1 VHAAALAAL
10 VQASAAPRAEPEPIV
25 RVQLVPM
32 VDTPAPGPPA
42 PAAAPAPPAPERSAP
57 PRRVAVRP
65 APRAPAPRSDPAPA
79 AIPKPIEPAPAAPPD
94 TPGAA
99 SDAPAGGMGVDVA
112 SAPPAGGHGTGAGNG
127 AGPGGGDEIAAYLA
141 RIHALLSRHQRYP
154 AMARRRGLEG
164 SVLIQLRI
172 GADGR
177 IESARAE
184 RGAPKLFARSALD
197 AVDRAGRFPAPPGGP
212 LAIEVP
218 LRFQL
223 DN

>member
-1 VHAAALAAL
+1 VHAAALVAL
-10 VQASAAPRAEPEPIV
+10 VQASAVPRGEPERIV

-32 VDTPAPGPPA
+32 VDAPAPGPPA
-42 PAAAPAPPAPERSAP
+42 PAAAPPAPERAAP
-57 PRRVAVRP
+57 PRRAVVRP
-65 APRAPAPRSDPAPA
+65 APRAPVPRPGRAPV
-79 AIPKPIEPAPAAPPD
+79 AIPKPAEPASAAAPD
-94 TPGAA
+94 RPGAESA
-99 SDAPAGGMGVDVA
+99 APAGGMGIDVA
-112 SAPPAGGHGTGAGNG
+112 SAPPGGGLGTGAGQV

-154 AMARRRGLEG
+154 AMARRRALEG
-164 SVLIQLRI
+164 SVLLQLRI

-197 AVDRAGRFPAPPGGP
+197 AVDRAGRLPAPPRGA
-212 LAIEVP
+212 LLIELP

-223 DN
+223 ED